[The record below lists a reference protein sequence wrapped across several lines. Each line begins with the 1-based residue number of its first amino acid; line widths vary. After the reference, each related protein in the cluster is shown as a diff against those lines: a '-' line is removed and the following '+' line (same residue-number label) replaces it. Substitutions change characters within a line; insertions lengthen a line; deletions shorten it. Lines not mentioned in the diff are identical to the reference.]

1 MRKNVFLATGTVMI
15 FSVMILTTSCAQKMV
30 QTEPISATQQEV
42 SKDIDQDRQP
52 QEVRLRAEKDSGEV
66 TEAAFVNESVHFT
79 FDSALLSDQAQLILS
94 NKADYLST
102 HSEVMITVE
111 GHCDE
116 RGTDAYNI
124 ALGERRAEAVK
135 NFLVDLG
142 ISANRL
148 NTISYGE
155 ERPITLGQNES
166 SWAKNRRAQ
175 LVNN

>member
-1 MRKNVFLATGTVMI
+1 
-15 FSVMILTTSCAQKMV
+15 
-30 QTEPISATQQEV
+30 
-42 SKDIDQDRQP
+42 
-52 QEVRLRAEKDSGEV
+52 LR
-66 TEAAFVNESVHFT
+66 
-79 FDSALLSDQAQLILS
+79 
-94 NKADYLST
+94 T
-102 HSEVMITVE
+102 HSEIMITVE

-155 ERPITLGQNES
+155 ERPIVLGQNES